1 VIRIPFRGGTRRRR
15 EELPSI
21 GFTRLIVRNEHI
33 EWNTAAVVLI
43 KMADSGLTSQL
54 SFFKFNFGLYSN
66 LSLQAN
72 SAVGCVCVCVFI

>member
-1 VIRIPFRGGTRRRR
+1 M
-15 EELPSI
+15 S
-21 GFTRLIVRNEHI
+21 NEHI

-43 KMADSGLTSQL
+43 KMADSGFTSQL

-72 SAVGCVCVCVFI
+72 SAVGCVCVCVCVYIGGGGAMSLVKRW